1 MGAPHVWLKSA
12 IEAAASGVTA
22 WPVDMTGGGEPPYV
36 IYVREGTSREMVLA
50 ETFDDEPA
58 PGQLGPVARFA
69 VTIYAD
75 SYVQAWEIAGE
86 ISSALHR
93 FQGSGEGQTIES
105 SMVTNERDGDSGFL
119 EGREQPTFTVEQ
131 TIEVRFQE

>member
-12 IEAAASGVTA
+12 IEAAASGVTV

-36 IYVREGTSREMVLA
+36 IYVREQTARELLLA
-50 ETFDDEPA
+50 ETFDDGPV
-58 PGQLGPVARFA
+58 PGELSPVARFS

-75 SYVQAWEIAGE
+75 SYVQAWEIAGN
-86 ISSALHR
+86 ISTALHR
-93 FQGSGEGQTIES
+93 FQGSGEGQTIDS
-105 SMVTNERDGDSGFL
+105 CMVMDERDGDAGYL

>member
-36 IYVREGTSREMVLA
+36 IYVREQTAREMLLA
-50 ETFDDEPA
+50 ETLDEDPA
-58 PGQLGPVARFA
+58 PGQLAPVARFS

-75 SYVQAWEIAGE
+75 SYVQAWDIAGQ

-93 FQGSGEGQTIES
+93 FEGLGEGQIIES
-105 SMVTNERDGDSGFL
+105 CIVTDERDGNSGFL